1 MKFPKPISVDEL
13 LRIVGG
19 DIRVMGDTDRMVCG
33 INEIHAV
40 EEGDVTF
47 VDHPKYY
54 DSVLKGN
61 ASFVFIDREPQQSFG
76 KTLFICEDPYT
87 PYIALVRHFRQFVP
101 QNQMIHPSAQIGEGT
116 VIQPGVFV
124 GPEVKIG
131 KNCIIH
137 ANVSIYDH
145 TTIGDNVIIQSNSV
159 IGGDAFYFKHR
170 TDRWDKLYSCGGVYI
185 GNDVEIGA
193 LCTIDKGVS
202 SITTVG
208 DGCKFDNHI
217 QVGHDTV
224 IGKNCLVG
232 CHTSIAGTTRIE
244 DDCLIWAHVA
254 INKGL
259 VVRKGTTV
267 LATSAVDK
275 STEEGSVVFG
285 APAGDARKKWRELAA
300 LRSLP
305 EMLEYYSEIKNQK
318 KDA

>member
-1 MKFPKPISVDEL
+1 MKFPQPISVDEL

-19 DIRVMGDTDRMVCG
+19 QIQVLGDTGCMVKG
-33 INEIHAV
+33 VNEIHAV

-54 DSVLKGN
+54 DSVLKGKS
-61 ASFVFIDREPQQSFG
+61 SFVFIDRVPEESYG
-76 KTLFICEDPYT
+76 KTLFVCEDPYT
-87 PYIALVRHFRQFVP
+87 PYIALVKHFRKFNP
-101 QNQMIHPSAQIGEGT
+101 QTQMIHPSAKIGEGT
-116 VIQPGVFV
+116 VIQPGVFI
-124 GPEVKIG
+124 GEEVVIG

-145 TTIGDNVIIQSNSV
+145 TTIGDNVVIQSNSV

-170 TDRWDKLYSCGGVYI
+170 TDRWDKLYSCGGVKI
-185 GNDVEIGA
+185 GSDVEIGA

-202 SITTVG
+202 SITTIG

-217 QVGHDTV
+217 QVGHDTI
-224 IGKNCLVG
+224 IGSNCLIG
-232 CHTSIAGTTRIE
+232 CHTSIAGTTVVE

-275 STEEGSVVFG
+275 STEAGSVVFG
-285 APAGDARKKWRELAA
+285 APAGDVNKKWRELAA

-305 EMLEYYSEIKNQK
+305 EMLEFYHDMK
-318 KDA
+318 KKMQ